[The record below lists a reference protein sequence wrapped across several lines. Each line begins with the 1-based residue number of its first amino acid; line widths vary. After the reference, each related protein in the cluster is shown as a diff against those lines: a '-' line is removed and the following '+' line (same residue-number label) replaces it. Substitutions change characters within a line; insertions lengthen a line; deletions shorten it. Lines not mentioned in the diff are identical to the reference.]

1 MKFRRN
7 FTQLESKPEINGKP
21 SKTIPDMTLSMRQLL
36 DNHTRGV
43 ASAVKHYDG
52 QYFED
57 QEIPIFDDLTDAL
70 EYRKEIDLQV
80 KELEKRIKADKKA
93 AAERKKPKDSPPSEN
108 PVPASDPPKNDSS
121 DPPGLR

>member
-1 MKFRRN
+1 
-7 FTQLESKPEINGKP
+7 
-21 SKTIPDMTLSMRQLL
+21 MTLSMRQLL

-121 DPPGLR
+121 DPPGSR